1 MESDEELVK
10 RLRTEFPEQFMSLVK
25 MHLSLCLDQCTDE
38 VDCLTPQTKVPDK
51 RSLLSTRKTSR
62 ISKHLCHE
70 EGIKFSAQIYQII
83 DYLSKPSS
91 LQHEGVFRRNG
102 KVKQQQEL
110 LHLIKEK
117 NDVDISDMLN
127 SNLYSVH
134 EVATVLK
141 NFLAEMPEPLLIESY
156 YPLHCSLAKLNHPQ
170 RQIRGCQI
178 LVLLLP
184 PENAAMLRRIFKLL
198 HEVTL
203 HSEANKM
210 NALNLGIVLAPHIL
224 CPRKM
229 SAEDLTTHASSLA
242 HIVSFMIEN
251 ANILFDFPVEFM
263 DDVRLHS
270 KRDPEEDASS
280 TASTPPVKTT
290 ITFVDREMTAK
301 LVADG
306 DPTEAA
312 LAELYAYV
320 QSQPES
326 EVKKKWVTKF
336 NKENGCGTPKVILNS
351 SITEACAKNC
361 KSISHSIRKH
371 LFNGTGVT
379 PKRRRSK
386 SSTRSSALCY
396 TSETSPSEV
405 DDMKSPNRPQF
416 GSQRNLL
423 ESTPVSEFIR
433 HPACAKQTL
442 RAANANQPLAS
453 IPPEL
458 AKENCVHHEQVISPL
473 TQSAQRFPYYARDSI
488 MTPRCRKPVFTFSP
502 IDEPADDLVPNS
514 DAIQLANLNFIHPT
528 EDANPEDVNEKADS
542 EMCGSSDD
550 KELSPSPLDSASG
563 SASDPEMC
571 GSSDDKELLPSPL
584 DSASG
589 SASDPEM
596 CGSCDD
602 KEPSPCP
609 LDSAPG
615 SPSGS
620 TSSSDSSLTEDSDS
634 FLSGIALISGGSLTS
649 PFKSYLMSREIQVTE
664 TDADDAE
671 SHEGDQSKIS
681 NSLLEILDGR
691 EPETQQPQLSPTR
704 PSPPLTKSILF
715 ETSL

>member
-1 MESDEELVK
+1 M
-10 RLRTEFPEQFMSLVK
+10 
-25 MHLSLCLDQCTDE
+25 
-38 VDCLTPQTKVPDK
+38 
-51 RSLLSTRKTSR
+51 
-62 ISKHLCHE
+62 
-70 EGIKFSAQIYQII
+70 G
-83 DYLSKPSS
+83 
-91 LQHEGVFRRNG
+91 
-102 KVKQQQEL
+102 
-110 LHLIKEK
+110 
-117 NDVDISDMLN
+117 
-127 SNLYSVH
+127 
-134 EVATVLK
+134 
-141 NFLAEMPEPLLIESY
+141 
-156 YPLHCSLAKLNHPQ
+156 
-170 RQIRGCQI
+170 
-178 LVLLLP
+178 
-184 PENAAMLRRIFKLL
+184 
-198 HEVTL
+198 
-203 HSEANKM
+203 
-210 NALNLGIVLAPHIL
+210 
-224 CPRKM
+224 
-229 SAEDLTTHASSLA
+229 
-242 HIVSFMIEN
+242 
-251 ANILFDFPVEFM
+251 
-263 DDVRLHS
+263 
-270 KRDPEEDASS
+270 
-280 TASTPPVKTT
+280 
-290 ITFVDREMTAK
+290 
-301 LVADG
+301 
-306 DPTEAA
+306 
-312 LAELYAYV
+312 
-320 QSQPES
+320 
-326 EVKKKWVTKF
+326 
-336 NKENGCGTPKVILNS
+336 
-351 SITEACAKNC
+351 C

-386 SSTRSSALCY
+386 SSTRSTALCY
-396 TSETSPSEV
+396 TSETSPPDA
-405 DDMKSPNRPQF
+405 DDIKSPELKPSGRSLQF

-433 HPACAKQTL
+433 HPAYSKQAFL
-442 RAANANQPLAS
+442 AANANPLAS
-453 IPPEL
+453 IPSEL
-458 AKENCVHHEQVISPL
+458 AKENCHQEQVISPL
-473 TQSAQRFPYYARDSI
+473 TQSAQRFPYFARDSI

-634 FLSGIALISGGSLTS
+634 LLSGIALISGGSLTS
-649 PFKSYLMSREIQVTE
+649 PFKSYLMSSEIQVTE

-691 EPETQQPQLSPTR
+691 EPETQHPQLSPTR